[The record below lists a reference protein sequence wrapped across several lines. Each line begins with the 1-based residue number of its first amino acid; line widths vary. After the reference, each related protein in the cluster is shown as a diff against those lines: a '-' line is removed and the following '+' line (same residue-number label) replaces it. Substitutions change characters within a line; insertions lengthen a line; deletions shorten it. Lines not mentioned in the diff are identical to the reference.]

1 MHESEREVAQSCRTL
16 SNPMDY
22 SLPGSVIHGI
32 FQARVYKNLTA
43 KLMVRSDMIQEGL
56 LPKTA
61 LKVLPSA
68 MRQEKERKE
77 VKSTKEEMKLVIH
90 K

>member
-1 MHESEREVAQSCRTL
+1 
-16 SNPMDY
+16 
-22 SLPGSVIHGI
+22 
-32 FQARVYKNLTA
+32 
-43 KLMVRSDMIQEGL
+43 MVRSDMIQEGL

-77 VKSTKEEMKLVIH
+77 VKSTKQEMKLVIH

>member
-1 MHESEREVAQSCRTL
+1 
-16 SNPMDY
+16 
-22 SLPGSVIHGI
+22 
-32 FQARVYKNLTA
+32 
-43 KLMVRSDMIQEGL
+43 MVRSDMPQEGL

-77 VKSTKEEMKLVIH
+77 AKSTKEEIKLVTQ